1 MPIYV
6 TLYKFTDQGV
16 KAVKESPARAEAATK
31 ALEAIGGK
39 LLGLYYTM
47 GEYDLIGIG
56 EVPNDEAA
64 MTYALGLGSAGN
76 VRTTTLKAFTK
87 EQFAEFVKKLP

>member
-1 MPIYV
+1 MPTYV

-31 ALEAIGGK
+31 ALEAMGGK
-39 LLGLYYTM
+39 MLGLYWVM
-47 GEYDLIGIG
+47 GEYDLIGFG
-56 EVPNDEAA
+56 EAPNDDVA
-64 MTYALGLGSAGN
+64 MTFALGLSAAGN
-76 VRTTTLKAFTK
+76 VRTTTIKAFTK